1 LHENFALQ
9 RDKSLR
15 TVAFFRSL
23 LGMTQAEPFTRLQP
37 APDTDDVC
45 PRGAV
50 GIEIA
55 DREFL

>member
-23 LGMTQAEPFTRLQP
+23 LG
-37 APDTDDVC
+37 APLYLDC
-45 PRGAV
+45 HMA
-50 GIEIA
+50 
-55 DREFL
+55 